1 ARLAEPDPGFS
12 VNLAVLGGGLVA
24 TVLVV
29 VVAALV
35 PAWRAARTAGSAQG
49 EADHPV
55 PPSRIAAAA
64 ARAGLPVSA
73 STGVRMAVEPGRGRT
88 AVPVRSALVG
98 VAIGVAAV
106 IAASVFGTN
115 LARLVRDPA
124 RYGWNWDA

>member
-1 ARLAEPDPGFS
+1 LLRVAIVVGVGAVVGAVIAAAASPLFPLGAARLAEPDPGFS

-73 STGVRMAVEPGRGRT
+73 ST
-88 AVPVRSALVG
+88 
-98 VAIGVAAV
+98 
-106 IAASVFGTN
+106 
-115 LARLVRDPA
+115 
-124 RYGWNWDA
+124 